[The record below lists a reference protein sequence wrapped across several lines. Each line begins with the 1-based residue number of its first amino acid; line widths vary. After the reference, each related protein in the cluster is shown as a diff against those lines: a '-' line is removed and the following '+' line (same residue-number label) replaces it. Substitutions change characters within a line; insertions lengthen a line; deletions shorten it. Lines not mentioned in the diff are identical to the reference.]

1 MTPEVEQMHDPDRK
15 GAALIIDITRLQGG
29 GPKGNFRMVRE

>member
-1 MTPEVEQMHDPDRK
+1 MAPEVEQMHDPGRK
-15 GAALIIDITRLQGG
+15 GAALIIDVVRLQGG